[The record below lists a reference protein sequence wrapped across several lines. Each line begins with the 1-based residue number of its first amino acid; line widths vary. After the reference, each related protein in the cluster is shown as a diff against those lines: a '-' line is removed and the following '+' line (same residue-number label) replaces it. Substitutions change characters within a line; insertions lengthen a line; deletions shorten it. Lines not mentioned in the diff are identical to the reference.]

1 MLMKDASL
9 AGSQG
14 LGNAI
19 VTLLRKKGA
28 RVAVLDMRIPS
39 KPEWE
44 DDVTYYQCDVS
55 DFQRVKD
62 LASQIEQEVCILC
75 HAQETRRSADQT
87 FHASNQMGKPTI
99 LVNNAGYVSG
109 RPLLDLSEGEIRK

>member
-1 MLMKDASL
+1 MKYASVT
-9 AGSQG
+9 GSQG

-39 KPEWE
+39 KAEWE

-62 LASQIEQEVCILC
+62 LASQIEQEVYILAMLGLQGVPLIRPFV
-75 HAQETRRSADQT
+75 HLIQIGQ
-87 FHASNQMGKPTI
+87 PTI

-109 RPLLDLSEGEIRK
+109 RPLLELSEGEIRK